1 MQAKTAGRM
10 ERAVRGNGRKR
21 QSARRN
27 AAQWARIIEAQR
39 QSDRTVVEFCR
50 RRGIAKATFWYWRRR
65 LATTERQELVTKPAQ
80 RFLAVP
86 LVAPVAER
94 IEVDL
99 GTMRVRLD
107 GAAAARVVD
116 AIVTRVETGTRG

>member
-1 MQAKTAGRM
+1 MRAKTVGGIEQAAR
-10 ERAVRGNGRKR
+10 VNGRKP
-21 QSARRN
+21 QSSRRD

-39 QSDRTVVEFCR
+39 RSDLTVVEFCR
-50 RRGIAKATFWYWRRR
+50 RRGIAKATFWYWRKR
-65 LATTERQELVTKPAQ
+65 LVRTAKQEQVAKPAQ

-107 GAAAARVVD
+107 GAGAARVVD
-116 AIVTRVETGTRG
+116 AIVARVGSGAQR

>member
-1 MQAKTAGRM
+1 MQAKTVRRM
-10 ERAVRGNGRKR
+10 EQAARGNGRKPL
-21 QSARRN
+21 SAQRK
-27 AAQWARIIEAQR
+27 AARWARIIEAQR

-65 LATTERQELVTKPAQ
+65 LAITEKQQLVTKPAQ

-107 GAAAARVVD
+107 GAAAARVVE
-116 AIVTRVETGTRG
+116 AIVARVGAGA